1 MLVSEGTICYSIFGG
16 LKQNAGLLLTPV
28 YDTFFMVFHMVTSVM
43 VSMGAFTAIFLFSE
57 WSK

>member
-1 MLVSEGTICYSIFGG
+1 MLASEGTTCYSIGG

-43 VSMGAFTAIFLFSE
+43 VSMGASTAIF
-57 WSK
+57 

>member
-1 MLVSEGTICYSIFGG
+1 MLASEGTTCYSIGG